1 MKKKILI
8 TTIILT
14 FSLGL
19 ALIYGSQLF
28 EKVKNID
35 ISKEDTELGIKEEV
49 VETEISD
56 ISNILL
62 FGIDKASD
70 LGKSRSDSIM
80 IASLDKKHSKI
91 KLTSIM
97 RDTYVDIPGYGMDKI
112 NHAFAFGGEELAI
125 QTVNQN
131 FDMNIRDFA
140 TVDFE
145 GLEEII
151 DSLGGIEID
160 VKENEVKYVAGS
172 IAGSQTL
179 DGKQALDYSR
189 IRKTGN
195 GDFERTQRQR
205 LVLEE
210 ILKKVLDTGIA
221 SYPKILNKTLPFVET
236 SLSKNEMLKLGS
248 FTMASDIKDIEQFRI
263 PVDGKAYDQIID
275 GIYYLVPNTLED
287 NIGLLH
293 EFIYE
298 E

>member
-1 MKKKILI
+1 MKKKTFIVLLI
-8 TTIILT
+8 
-14 FSLGL
+14 L
-19 ALIYGSQLF
+19 ALALGGIFMYASDLLG
-28 EKVKNID
+28 KVNQVELPE
-35 ISKEDTELGIKEEV
+35 EDTELGIKEEAM
-49 VETEISD
+49 EIPD
-56 ISNILL
+56 ITNILL
-62 FGIDKASD
+62 FGIDKPSD

-97 RDTYVDIPGYGMDKI
+97 RDTYVDIPGHGMDKI
-112 NHAFAFGGEELAI
+112 NHAFAFGGEELAL

-131 FDMNIRDFA
+131 FDMNIRDFV

-145 GLEEII
+145 GLEEIV
-151 DSLGGIEID
+151 DSLDGIEVDI
-160 VKENEVKYVAGS
+160 KENEVSHVPGS
-172 IAGSQTL
+172 IAGPQIL
-179 DGKQALDYSR
+179 NGKQALYYSR

-210 ILKKVLDTGIA
+210 ILRKALNTGIA
-221 SYPKILNKTLPFVET
+221 SYPKILNKILPFVET
-236 SLSKNEMLKLGS
+236 SLAKNEMLKLGS
-248 FTMASDIKDIEQFRI
+248 FTKASDIKDIEQFRI
-263 PVDGKAYDQIID
+263 PVDGQAYDEIIN

-287 NIGLLH
+287 NTEFLH

>member
-151 DSLGGIEID
+151 DSLDGIEID

-179 DGKQALDYSR
+179 DGQQALDYSR

>member
-160 VKENEVKYVAGS
+160 IKENEVKYVAGS